1 MHRNN
6 TNIGLAF
13 LFIFFLSHSL
23 FYDWQAP
30 HYRFPHRDEIV
41 RLFGKRDSLLEIF
54 YLRLTLASATSLD
67 EMGGKKE
74 ENVSRVGPVLSR
86 NRKERCKLK

>member
-13 LFIFFLSHSL
+13 LFFFFFLSHSL
-23 FYDWQAP
+23 FYDWQAS
-30 HYRFPHRDEIV
+30 HYCFPHHDEIV

-67 EMGGKKE
+67 EMGKKE